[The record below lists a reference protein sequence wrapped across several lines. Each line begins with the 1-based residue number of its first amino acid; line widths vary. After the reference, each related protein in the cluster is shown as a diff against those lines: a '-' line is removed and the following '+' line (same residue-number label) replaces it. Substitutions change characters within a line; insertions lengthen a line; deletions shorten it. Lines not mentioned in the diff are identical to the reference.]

1 MIVLVKPFA
10 VLALF
15 ACLAACSQPAP
26 SVGEAAPV
34 QAPPTPVT
42 PAAPAPAA
50 ADNRKVLVVFGDSI
64 SEGYGLQ
71 PGLSYPSV
79 MQRTLD
85 AEKRPWRI
93 VNQGISGDTTAG
105 GAARISS
112 AVAEKPSVVLIE
124 LGGND
129 GLRGLPLTSTRAN
142 LEKMITEFRASGAE
156 VVLAGMTL
164 PPNYGPDYIKDFE
177 ELFKDLAKKY
187 KLKLIPFLLSDMIT
201 PDLRYFQ
208 PDGIHPTAD
217 GAQIV
222 AETALKTLRPLL
234 K

>member
-1 MIVLVKPFA
+1 MKPFA
-10 VLALF
+10 FF
-15 ACLAACSQPAP
+15 AILVFLTACSQPAP
-26 SVGEAAPV
+26 VAHESARQAAPV
-34 QAPPTPVT
+34 TQPVE
-42 PAAPAPAA
+42 P
-50 ADNRKVLVVFGDSI
+50 DNRKVLLVFGDSI

-71 PGLSYPSV
+71 PGQSYPSI

-93 VNQGISGDTTAG
+93 VNQGVSGDTTNQA
-105 GAARISS
+105 AARI
-112 AVAEKPSVVLIE
+112 AAALAQKPSLVLIE

-142 LEKMITEFRASGAE
+142 LEKMITAFKAAGAQ

-164 PPNYGPDYIKDFE
+164 PPNYGADYIKGFE
-177 ELFKDLAKKY
+177 GVFKDLSAKY
-187 KLKLIPFLLSDMIT
+187 KVKLIPFLLSGMIT

-208 PDGIHPTAD
+208 QDGIHPTAD
-217 GAQIV
+217 GAKIV
-222 AETALKTLRPLL
+222 AETALFTLRPLL